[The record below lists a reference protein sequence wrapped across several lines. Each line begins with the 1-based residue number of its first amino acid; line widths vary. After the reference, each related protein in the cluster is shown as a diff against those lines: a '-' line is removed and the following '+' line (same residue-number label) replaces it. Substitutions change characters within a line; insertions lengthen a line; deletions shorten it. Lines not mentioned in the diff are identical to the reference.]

1 MKQVVMYG
9 TGTMFCDLLNFF
21 MTIFILACTNLSGSE
36 ILIWI
41 WTEPDQQN
49 VFIYIFDFVRTCLML
64 TSDMSTS
71 RKAIRWVN
79 IHKLNIY

>member
-9 TGTMFCDLLNFF
+9 TGTMFCDILNFF
-21 MTIFILACTNLSGSE
+21 MTLLILACTNLSGSA

-49 VFIYIFDFVRTCLML
+49 VFIYIFDFVRTFLML